1 MRRVAAWFIA
11 LVLAAAPAPA
21 LARSFPEDGRVV
33 ANVHAR
39 PRRAMDDIAPRISAK
54 GAVLWDPADD
64 FTLFGRDQEE
74 PRRMASTTKLMTVLL
89 ALEAGALDEQVT
101 VSPHAVAVGRL
112 PDAADL
118 GLVAGQRIQMRSLLA
133 GLVLRS
139 GNDAAVAAAEHIAGS
154 EAAFVEKMN
163 ARARELGLVNTTFL
177 DASGLTDDPRH
188 HTSPLDLARLAA
200 VAMQRPEFVA
210 WAGAARLDVPGL
222 GPLRNRNELIGTYR
236 GATGV
241 KTGYTALAGLC
252 LVASAAREGRT
263 LYAVVLDSKNS
274 FADVTALFDHGFRDF
289 RRPVPVTA
297 GAVAATYRWSGAQV
311 GLVADV
317 PLART
322 VPVGSTVAWR
332 AVLHPHTARPVA
344 MGAVLGQAELVVDG
358 QVIRTVDLHAQ
369 HAVHAPSSTARGA
382 VAGSL
387 VQDAIRGFTR
397 LRSFDRAVP

>member
-1 MRRVAAWFIA
+1 MRRVTAWLIA
-11 LVLAAAPAPA
+11 LVFTAAPAPA
-21 LARSFPEDGRVV
+21 LARSSFQEGSAV
-33 ANVHAR
+33 ANVQAR
-39 PRRAMDDIAPRISAK
+39 PQRATDIASRISAK
-54 GAVLWDPADD
+54 GAVLWEPADD
-64 FTLFGRDQEE
+64 LILFGRNPKE

-89 ALEAGALDEQVT
+89 ALEARTLDEQVT
-101 VSPHAVAVGRL
+101 VSPHAVAVGRS

-118 GLVAGQRIQMRSLLA
+118 GLVAGQKIPMRSLLA
-133 GLVLRS
+133 GLILRS

-188 HTSPLDLARLAA
+188 HTSPLDLARLAS
-200 VAMQRPEFVA
+200 VAMQRPEFTA
-210 WAGAARLDVPGL
+210 WAGAASLDIPGL

-252 LVASAAREGRT
+252 LVASAVRDGRT
-263 LYAVVLDSKNS
+263 LYAVVLDSKDS

-289 RRPVPVTA
+289 QRPTPVRA
-297 GAVAATYRWSGAQV
+297 GTVAATYRWSGAQV
-311 GLVADV
+311 GLVTDV

-322 VPVGSTVAWR
+322 VPAGSTVAWR

-344 MGAVLGQAELVVDG
+344 PGAVLGHADLVVNG

-369 HAVHAPSSTARGA
+369 HAVPAPSGTTRGA
-382 VAGSL
+382 AAGRS
-387 VQDAIRGFTR
+387 VQDAIREFSR